1 MTFEIHRT
9 SRKEINYP
17 GVKKVRPDDEWCR
30 TYEIEINSL
39 EDLQKL
45 EEAVE
50 DHLIISMRYKT
61 IEIYD
66 SYRE

>member
-1 MTFEIHRT
+1 MKFTVHRT
-9 SRKEINYP
+9 SHKEIDYP
-17 GVKKVRPDDEWCR
+17 GVKKVHPDNEWCR
-30 TYEIEINSL
+30 TYEIEINTL